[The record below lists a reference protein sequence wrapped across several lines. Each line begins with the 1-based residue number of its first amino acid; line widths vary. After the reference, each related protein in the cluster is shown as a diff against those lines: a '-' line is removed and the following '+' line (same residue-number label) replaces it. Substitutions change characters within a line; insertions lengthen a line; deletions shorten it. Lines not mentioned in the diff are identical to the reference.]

1 VLEAEVGSGAEEVA
15 DEWPTPKKHAKT
27 VETAAEAKDE
37 SPLEVAE
44 VACKK

>member
-1 VLEAEVGSGAEEVA
+1 VEVESGAEEVA
-15 DEWPTPKKHAKT
+15 DGQPKPKKHAKT
-27 VETAAEAKDE
+27 VEMAVEAEAE